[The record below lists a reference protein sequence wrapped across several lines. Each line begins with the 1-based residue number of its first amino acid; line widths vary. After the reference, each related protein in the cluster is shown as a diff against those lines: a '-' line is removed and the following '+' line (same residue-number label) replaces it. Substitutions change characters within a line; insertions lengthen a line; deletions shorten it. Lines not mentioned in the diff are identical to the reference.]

1 MKAIARYQRS
11 SFGLTYLG
19 ESELLV
25 GHELD
30 CGLVDIASTVVI
42 LGVYLFESSILK
54 PYCRSVLRRK

>member
-19 ESELLV
+19 EGELLV

-30 CGLVDIASTVVI
+30 CGLVDIAGTIVI

-54 PYCRSVLRRK
+54 PYYRLALRGK